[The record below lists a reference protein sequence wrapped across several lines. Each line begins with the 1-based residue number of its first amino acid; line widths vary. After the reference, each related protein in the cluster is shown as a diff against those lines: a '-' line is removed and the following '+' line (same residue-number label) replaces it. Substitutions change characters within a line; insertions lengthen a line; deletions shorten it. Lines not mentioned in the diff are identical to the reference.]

1 MNTTAFCDMAASS
14 LIDRHQFSEKKLLLL
29 FSALKIEAADSSGN
43 LADRA
48 HLLSHFSTSLTP

>member
-1 MNTTAFCDMAASS
+1 
-14 LIDRHQFSEKKLLLL
+14 
-29 FSALKIEAADSSGN
+29 LKIEAADSSGN